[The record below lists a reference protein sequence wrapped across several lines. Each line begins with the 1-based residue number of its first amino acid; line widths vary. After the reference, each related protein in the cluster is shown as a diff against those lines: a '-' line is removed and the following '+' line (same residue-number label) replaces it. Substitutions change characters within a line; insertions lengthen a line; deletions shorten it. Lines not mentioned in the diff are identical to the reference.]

1 MTLNS
6 SGAISLAGSTAGQSI
21 EQELGASAGFTSPFT
36 SQIALL
42 DSTVETLAG
51 KSGAPPIIMPTDF
64 YGKSSVFTF
73 TYTLAAGAFAQNLII
88 TTLARNAGWNG
99 TSKFNGTINING
111 TLGSSNVA
119 GIALSTGISTDP
131 WGAPPAGSA
140 ITINVGVGGYITGAG
155 GSFEQG
161 GGPAILLAYPVT
173 LNNSGYIQ
181 GGGGS
186 GQPSTDNSAY
196 YGAGAGY
203 TAGTGGNI
211 SNAATL
217 EFGSSRAFL
226 SSGGTNNG
234 GAGGGWA
241 PSAWNTLSDG
251 WGFGSNSGSSNG
263 ITDGGMPPG
272 SAIIGSNAYL
282 VGGNWNSSSKVSGLP
297 TGSVTRV
304 AQPVIRGRI
313 TPFFYSGTIT
323 SGGPVVGPLQTTGYT
338 SSSGFGSLSPTSSI
352 VIEITTAQPVKGSGG
367 GTTVR
372 LGGFSS
378 DPGRGYLTI
387 IIYNGAIYQL
397 NDSVTSNYSY
407 GSGIATWFIA
417 GDIGLSGGTSGSVI
431 LA

>member
-1 MTLNS
+1 MMVST
-6 SGAISLAGSTAGQSI
+6 GKIALAGNGTLGGLNQSV
-21 EQELGASAGFTSPFT
+21 EVELGGTGASKISINDTNAR
-36 SQIALL
+36 
-42 DSTVETLAG
+42 TLAG
-51 KSGAPPIIMPTDF
+51 IASGKIALSDF
-64 YGKSSVFTF
+64 YGKSNAFNF

-186 GQPSTDNSAY
+186 GQASTNNSAY

-226 SSGGTNNG
+226 PSGGTNNG

-251 WGFGSNSGSSNG
+251 WGFGSTSGGSNG

-323 SGGPVVGPLQTTGYT
+323 SGGPIGLPQLTGYT
-338 SSSGFGSLSPTSSI
+338 SSGSFGSLSPTSSI
-352 VIEITTAQPVKGSGG
+352 VTEITTTQPVKGTGG

-397 NDSVTSNYSY
+397 NDSVASNYSY

-417 GDIGLSGGTSGSVI
+417 SDIGLSGGTSGSVI